1 MAGLIPTGESYRN
14 QALSGFVRLSA
25 QEEQQ
30 RLAEEKLK
38 AQERAQTVQMIGQGA
53 SIGISIAL
61 LAIALA

>member
-14 QALSGFVRLSA
+14 QAMQGFVRLSS

-38 AQERAQTVQMIGQGA
+38 AQERAQTMQMIGTGA
-53 SIGISIAL
+53 SIGVSIAL
-61 LAIALA
+61 LISAMP